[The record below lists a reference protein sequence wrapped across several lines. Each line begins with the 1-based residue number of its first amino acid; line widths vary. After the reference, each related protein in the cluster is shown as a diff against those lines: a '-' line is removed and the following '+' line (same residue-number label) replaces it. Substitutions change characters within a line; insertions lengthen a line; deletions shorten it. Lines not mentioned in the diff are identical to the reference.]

1 VIGSNHIATGAVIG
15 LSVSNPLIALPAALV
30 SHFILDAFPHF
41 GFKGPGG
48 LDTLFKHRISYFV
61 LFIELV
67 AIPTVFLLILGTGI
81 WVFLAAII
89 AFSPDFVW
97 IGRYLFWERRGVIP
111 PKYTEGSITRFHAKI
126 QWGERP
132 WGIIIDI
139 VWLILMITTIVQ
151 LTS

>member
-1 VIGSNHIATGAVIG
+1 VIGSNHVATGAVIG
-15 LSVSNPLIALPAALV
+15 LTISNPVIALPLAFL
-30 SHFILDAFPHF
+30 SHFVLDAAPHF

-61 LFIELV
+61 L
-67 AIPTVFLLILGTGI
+67 IPTILYLIFGTGI
-81 WVFLAAII
+81 WVFLAAIL

-97 IGRYLFWERRGVIP
+97 IGRYIFWERRGANP
-111 PKYTEGSITRFHAKI
+111 PKYTEGAITRFHARI

-139 VWLILMITTIVQ
+139 IWLSLMITMIVQ